1 MMVEKGRSYLDF
13 GNDVRPNYAGK
24 SRGVKGAAFDFRSG
38 PIILYSAPGPVSLA
52 ARCGFMTSVIRFFLR
67 GICDLYGPV
76 VFVMWAIWF
85 LLVERFIR

>member
-38 PIILYSAPGPVSLA
+38 PIILYSAQVLLVSLQ
-52 ARCGFMTSVIRFFLR
+52 GVGS
-67 GICDLYGPV
+67 
-76 VFVMWAIWF
+76 
-85 LLVERFIR
+85 